1 MSKSPSMRSIM
12 VAVMVALLVAGPFL
26 FYPAKALSP
35 AEEKYL
41 DLDLNMGIAERVS
54 ANLSKTHPYIRTLA
68 TLAEMAKTLEKGPR
82 SGELQA
88 EDSNLTFNLSKVRIP
103 ALEFMGLNG
112 DGAIAE
118 YAYRY
123 ILLSNSLDFNNLEM
137 EYSINWEDDG
147 PVTYNPAQPSTS
159 VFGGGF
165 EHKVVFHIHI
175 NQPQLNIDP
184 GAGNAQELAEIFNE
198 HTSYDV
204 YFLNYKNEGGTFK
217 VNLERHVDGDEVTIR
232 DYSLYYSVVVQVSY
246 DEKLMNALDAIKP
259 EDGSYVYFAIANVSF
274 TVTYQPS
281 KEVVLSEFST
291 WDADEQVIDISDIVY
306 SALDIL
312 KSQILSSPD
321 SLLPEPV
328 KQALAG
334 AVDQWKTRTYTVTT
348 RHILTRVSFTWTILD
363 DYEVYENG
371 SSLGGGT
378 DIVLAGHNSTE
389 IDNDITPLE
398 QRVLQEADN
407 YLSQYYPG
415 GVAALTA
422 DASGVSPVLL
432 YKDTGEIE
440 DLPIGAMSPIK
451 PVTNVSLLFTP
462 YPVKNS
468 ALNGQKS
475 TVKITLDEK
484 ADSTDDYELSTSD
497 LIATA
502 HYEEE
507 YQEGNTTY
515 TIVHDYTLY
524 FNISVD
530 VQELDLKVLA
540 KVYDIL
546 VWVDVNPEIVAKKVE
561 AVKVGSSRLIPALA
575 PLGGSGLLSMIEG
588 GASEIGISGVAN
600 AVSALESIA
609 LNSNFNWVLPTY
621 FPVPMPH
628 ESVKIFA
635 PGEYIGAYYMTSKIK
650 LKGGFLSKIGKPL
663 FSVMYE
669 KVSMT
674 LKSYG
679 SGQGD
684 DPNVG
689 VVYMSAGKIKRST
702 SDEIRMYSLGFGVGE
717 IRGKVIGPRFYLTP
731 SSTGLPGDTPPELF
745 SGFLNSSIVQFLTGD
760 NFITDLL
767 DDILPGEIFTAA
779 REIVEQMRDNG
790 LYPQVTPYF
799 GGDGSVWAYFMFS
812 PKNTGRFVANK
823 PGDYILS
830 VNSQF
835 NMLHVRIFKVPILG
849 IPIPIPVFIS
859 QGETQQTVVHVR
871 QIKALPLLVNYV
883 VKPAGSGG
891 FDGGVIK
898 PLLARQGF
906 SSDSYVGIYAVP
918 VWVDLDGATPIAP
931 VLFRGQYGMGDN
943 ATSLTI
949 AAVSPRGTV
958 ISGVDVRF
966 FGVPLSFIK
975 VPLNTLERMTPG
987 PEGAILLMP
996 AWKHGQTVS
1005 TLGTSGAPTVIR
1017 LAKVRTFNLFF
1028 YDGKL
1033 ITYTGV
1039 YDPHNKIHYYLKQAE
1054 NKINEIAGMVQEKL
1068 EMVNGTLLMVI
1079 GKVNTIE
1086 GLLSLINSTAG
1097 DINQILMQISQEV
1110 VNEIMNAMGAMIK
1123 QLVGQFVA
1131 NAVAAVVGAV
1141 LPDPTG
1147 VISGY
1152 IQDIIQ
1158 QLLSNAMNQIIPG
1171 EGSGQINITDL
1182 ITRYGMQVLTFVA
1195 LKAAYDMIGY
1205 QGLLSILE
1213 NVKSVALK
1221 GVEMIRRINGA
1232 IEYILR
1238 IVNNTVEMS
1247 KYKPI
1252 LLSTLHVYSLT
1263 GNEIPSEG
1271 LLAKLAG
1278 SRGENL
1284 LLPIDAV
1291 EANVTGGA
1299 VLYTTP
1305 YSTLT
1310 FILQVITGAETGE
1323 YPNIAVS
1330 LQDALLYVAAWTN
1343 FIASLIGDD
1352 AQGLMNV
1359 YNTLLQ
1365 VSGQIS
1371 HTIGVIQ
1378 EWVEIPGIDTH
1389 TIILPTISIVPPSQI

>member
-1 MSKSPSMRSIM
+1 MARSPDYKSLL
-12 VAVMVALLVAGPFL
+12 VAVMLALLVTGPFL
-26 FYPAKALSP
+26 FYPAKAYTPGETEL
-35 AEEKYL
+35 L
-41 DLDLNMGIAERVS
+41 DLDLNMRIAKSVS

-68 TLAEMAKTLEKGPR
+68 TLAEMARTLKEAPR
-82 SGELQA
+82 SSGLEA
-88 EDSNLTFNLSKVRIP
+88 EDSNLTFNLSKVRLP
-103 ALEFMGLNG
+103 ALAFEGLS
-112 DGAIAE
+112 DGGAVAE

-123 ILLSNSLDFNNLEM
+123 ILLSNELDFDNLAM
-137 EYSINWEDDG
+137 NYSINWEDDG
-147 PVTYNPAQPSTS
+147 PVTYNPGQPETS

-184 GAGNAQELAEIFNE
+184 GAGNAGDLAEIFKE

-217 VNLERHVDGDEVTIR
+217 VSLEKHVDGDEVTIR

-259 EDGSYVYFAIANVSF
+259 KDGSYVYFAIANVSF

-281 KEVVLSEFST
+281 EEVVLSEFST
-291 WDADEQVIDISDIVY
+291 WDSEDKVIDISNIVY
-306 SALDIL
+306 AALDNL

-321 SLLPEPV
+321 SLLPEEV
-328 KQALAG
+328 KQSLAS
-334 AVDQWKTRTYTVTT
+334 AVDQWKSRSYTVTT
-348 RHILTRVSFTWTILD
+348 KHILTRVSFTWTILD
-363 DYEVYENG
+363 QYEVYENG

-378 DIVLAGHNSTE
+378 EIVLADHNTTE
-389 IDNDITPLE
+389 INNDISGLK
-398 QRVLQEADN
+398 QRVLNEADS

-415 GVAALTA
+415 GIAALTA

-432 YKDTGEIE
+432 YEDSGAIE
-440 DLPIGAMSPIK
+440 DLPVGAMSPVK
-451 PVTNVSLLFTP
+451 PVTNLSLLFTP

-468 ALNGQKS
+468 QLNGQKS
-475 TVKITLDEK
+475 TVKITLEEK

-502 HYEEE
+502 HYEDE

-515 TIVHDYTLY
+515 TIVHNYTLY

-530 VQELDLKVLA
+530 VEELDLKVLA

-546 VWVDVNPEIVAKKVE
+546 VWVDVNPEIVAKQVE
-561 AVKVGSSRLIPALA
+561 AVKVGSSRLVPALA

-588 GASEIGISGVAN
+588 GADEIGIGSVAN
-600 AVSALESIA
+600 AVSALESMAI
-609 LNSNFNWVLPTY
+609 NSNFNWVLPTY

-628 ESVKIFA
+628 ESVKVFA

-650 LKGGFLSKIGKPL
+650 LEGGFLSRIGKPL

-669 KVSMT
+669 KVSMS

-679 SGQGD
+679 SGPGD

-702 SDEIRMYSLGFGVGE
+702 SDELRLYSLGFGVGE
-717 IRGKVIGPRFYLTP
+717 IRGKVVGPRFYLTP
-731 SSTGLPGDTPPELF
+731 SGTGLPSDTPPELV

-799 GGDGSVWAYFMFS
+799 GGEGSVWAYFMFS

-823 PGDYILS
+823 PGDYLLK

-859 QGETQQTVVHVR
+859 KGETQETVIHVR

-883 VKPAGSGG
+883 VKPASSSSSG
-891 FDGGVIK
+891 GGVIK
-898 PLLARQGF
+898 PLLVRQGF

-931 VLFRGQYGMGDN
+931 VLFRGHYGTGAN

-949 AAVSPRGTV
+949 AAVSPRGTI

-975 VPLNTLERMTPG
+975 IPLNSLERMTPG
-987 PEGAILLMP
+987 PEGSILLLP

-1039 YDPHNKIHYYLKQAE
+1039 YDPHNKIHYYLRQAE
-1054 NKINEIAGMVQEKL
+1054 KKIDEIAGMVQEKL
-1068 EMVNGTLLMVI
+1068 AMVNGTLLMVI

-1097 DINQILMQISQEV
+1097 NINQILMQISQQV

-1123 QLVGQFVA
+1123 QIVGQFVA

-1158 QLLSNAMNQIIPG
+1158 NLLSNAMNQIIPG

-1182 ITRYGMQVLTFVA
+1182 ITRYGLQVLTFVA

-1205 QGLLSILE
+1205 QGLLGLLE

-1221 GVEMIRRINGA
+1221 GVEMIKRINGA

-1252 LLSTLHVYSLT
+1252 LLSTLHVYSLG
-1263 GNEIPSEG
+1263 GNEIPSAG
-1271 LLAKLAG
+1271 ILAKLAG
-1278 SRGENL
+1278 SSGENL

-1291 EANVTGGA
+1291 ESNVTGGA

-1310 FILQVITGAETGE
+1310 FILQIITGAETGE

-1330 LQDALLYVAAWTN
+1330 IQDALLYVAAWTN
-1343 FIASLIGDD
+1343 FIASLLGDN
-1352 AQGLMNV
+1352 AQGLINV
-1359 YNTLLQ
+1359 YNTLIQ
-1365 VSGQIS
+1365 VSGQI
-1371 HTIGVIQ
+1371 TLTLGKVQ
-1378 EWVEIPGIDTH
+1378 EWVEVPGVDTH
-1389 TIILPTISIVPPSQI
+1389 TIILPTVSIVPPSQI